1 MFSFFTK
8 KYYVADQ
15 LSRFVDIH
23 NHILPGIDDGA
34 KSVTDSIELIKAFGE
49 FGVHNFIATPHIM
62 NNVYENN
69 RTTINGAL
77 LALENEL
84 LERKM
89 KDVTIAAAAEHMIDD
104 NFENLIDQQQLMPIR
119 EKYVLVEMSYLQPPI
134 NFDEAIIKL
143 ASRGYFPVLAHPER
157 YGFLSHNYTKYRG
170 YKEQGILF
178 QLNLLSLGDYYGN
191 DINKNAFRMLEEGL
205 IDFVASDIH
214 NMRQM
219 EALKDLSISKKGL
232 RQLQPIINKT
242 IAVFY

>member
-34 KSVTDSIELIKAFGE
+34 KSVADSIELIRAFGE

-143 ASRGYFPVLAHPER
+143 ASRGYFPILAHPER
-157 YGFLSHNYTKYRG
+157 YGFLSHNYIKYRG

-219 EALKDLSISKKGL
+219 KALKDLSIPKRVL
-232 RQLQPIINKT
+232 RDLQPLINDT